1 MEIKVDSGKLVVS
14 IPLEEINNA
23 KNKEK
28 IGALVGEKLV
38 QLMQWVEDKEFRT
51 KKTFEEKDYDQ
62 LITWLFNG
70 HTIDIK
76 DI

>member
-1 MEIKVDSGKLVVS
+1 MEIKVDGGKLVVS

-23 KNKEK
+23 KDKEK
-28 IGALVGEKLV
+28 IGVLVGEKLV
-38 QLMQWVEDKEFRT
+38 QLMQWVEDKEFRM

-62 LITWLFNG
+62 LIKWLFNG

>member
-1 MEIKVDSGKLVVS
+1 MEIKVENGKLIVS

-23 KNKEK
+23 KDKEK
-28 IGALVGEKLV
+28 IGALVGEKLI
-38 QLMQWVEDKEFRT
+38 QLIQWVEDKEFRINRT
-51 KKTFEEKDYDQ
+51 LEEKEYDQ

-70 HTIDIK
+70 HTIDIN